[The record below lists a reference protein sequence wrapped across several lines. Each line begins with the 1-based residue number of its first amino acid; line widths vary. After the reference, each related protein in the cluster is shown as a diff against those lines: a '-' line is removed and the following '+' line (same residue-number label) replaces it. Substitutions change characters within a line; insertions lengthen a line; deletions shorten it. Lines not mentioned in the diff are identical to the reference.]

1 MAAPGLDLNSIRKL
15 FSASDFFAAISLV
28 VIIALMLLPLPT
40 FFLDLLLTLSLAFSL
55 LILLVAMFLKE
66 PLEFAAFPS
75 VLLVITVLRLSLNI
89 AASRLIL
96 TNAYAGEVIAA
107 FGSFVVGGNYIVGA
121 IIFTIITIVN
131 FVVITKGSERVAE
144 VSARFTLDA
153 MPGKQMSIDA
163 DLNAGLIDANQA
175 RERRRKIEREA
186 TFFGSMDGA
195 NKFVRGDAVASII
208 IVIVNIIGGILVGWL
223 QGGLGIMEA
232 LTTYALLTI
241 GAGLIAQVTAILVSI
256 ATGLVITKSASEMSL
271 GTDIANQI
279 FAQPRAFAFVC
290 IILGI
295 FALIPGLPTAPFLIL
310 ALSKVGFS
318 ESSLSSPIEYPKAGV
333 SGPPS

>member
-107 FGSFVVGGNYIVGA
+107 FGSFVVGGKLYC
-121 IIFTIITIVN
+121 
-131 FVVITKGSERVAE
+131 
-144 VSARFTLDA
+144 
-153 MPGKQMSIDA
+153 
-163 DLNAGLIDANQA
+163 
-175 RERRRKIEREA
+175 RRHHLYHYH
-186 TFFGSMDGA
+186 D
-195 NKFVRGDAVASII
+195 
-208 IVIVNIIGGILVGWL
+208 
-223 QGGLGIMEA
+223 
-232 LTTYALLTI
+232 
-241 GAGLIAQVTAILVSI
+241 
-256 ATGLVITKSASEMSL
+256 
-271 GTDIANQI
+271 
-279 FAQPRAFAFVC
+279 C
-290 IILGI
+290 
-295 FALIPGLPTAPFLIL
+295 
-310 ALSKVGFS
+310 
-318 ESSLSSPIEYPKAGV
+318 
-333 SGPPS
+333 